1 MFKKFQKLLVF
12 GVTATM
18 LAGALSGCNTG
29 GKKGSD
35 DVIVWYMPKCIDN
48 MSDLDLVMT
57 EANKKFE
64 EELGVTVDLRLIDYG
79 NYGEEMNVIITSGEE
94 FDICQSVSYDTMI
107 RQAKAGAFVP
117 LDDLLKQ
124 YGQDI
129 LSKWTDLEYATAT
142 VDGKIQVV
150 QGQGTYSTAESIVF
164 KKDLVEK
171 YGFDYKNVKTL
182 EDLEPYLKQI
192 KENEPGMIPMMHDVW
207 GAISQRYYDESIP
220 GLIFDDEAGRYI
232 KLYEATDW
240 LNERRIKNDFYK
252 KGYIAK
258 DAVTQK
264 DTQTEAK
271 SGRYAVMNNTGYY
284 TEDGSKSSSNLGF
297 PCVEAYRGN
306 TVIAAKGGASQAIS
320 STSKKPEKAMQVL
333 NLIWKDPELS
343 NLLGY
348 GVEGVNYVV
357 DEKRSAE
364 IGSRSVIPKSGNE
377 MTWAIWHNC
386 VGPLWDQWDSPWN
399 RIESLQYMQEVNR
412 TAKRSPAMG
421 FILDTEPI
429 KTQFAKVTA
438 VKDEAIPVFNTGSM
452 DDFDAYLED
461 FKRKMDAAGLNDIL
475 EEANKQFEA
484 WKK

>member
-1 MFKKFQKLLVF
+1 MFKKLLAL
-12 GVTATM
+12 GVAAM
-18 LAGALSGCNTG
+18 VIVGALSGCSIG
-29 GKKGSD
+29 GKKSSD
-35 DVIVWYMPKCIDN
+35 DVIVWYMPKSIDN
-48 MSDLDLVMT
+48 MSDKDLVMA
-57 EANKKFE
+57 EANKIFE
-64 EELGVTVDLRLIDYG
+64 KELGVTVDLRLIDYG
-79 NYGEEMNVIITSGEE
+79 NYGEKMNVIITSGEE
-94 FDICQSVSYDTMI
+94 FDICQTVSYDTTL
-107 RQAKAGAFVP
+107 RQIKSGAFVP

-129 LSKWTDLEYATAT
+129 LNKWTDLEYTTAT
-142 VDGKIQVV
+142 VDGKIQFV
-150 QGQGTYSTAESIVF
+150 QGQGTYSVAGSIVF

-182 EDLEPYLKQI
+182 EDLEPYLKLI
-192 KENEPGMIPMMHDVW
+192 KEKEPSMIPMMHDVW

-220 GLIFDDEAGRYI
+220 GLIFDEEAGKYI
-232 KLYEATDW
+232 KLSDATDW
-240 LNERRIKNDFYK
+240 IDARRTKNDFYK

-258 DAVTQK
+258 DAITQK

-297 PCVEAYRGN
+297 PCVEAYRG
-306 TVIAAKGGASQAIS
+306 TSVISSKGGAAQAIS
-320 STSKKPEKAMQVL
+320 TTSKKPEKAMQVL
-333 NLIWKDPELS
+333 NLIWKDPNLS
-343 NLLGY
+343 NLLAY
-348 GVEGVNYVV
+348 GVEGVNYTV
-357 DEKRSAE
+357 DEERSAE

-386 VGPLWDQWDSPWN
+386 VGPLWDQWDSSWN
-399 RIESLQYMQEVNR
+399 RKESLEYMQEVNR

-421 FILDTEPI
+421 FNLDTEPV

-438 VKDEAIPVFNTGSM
+438 VKDEAIRVFNTGSM

-461 FKRKMDAAGLNDIL
+461 YKRKMDDAGLNDIL
-475 EEANKQFEA
+475 EETNKQFEA